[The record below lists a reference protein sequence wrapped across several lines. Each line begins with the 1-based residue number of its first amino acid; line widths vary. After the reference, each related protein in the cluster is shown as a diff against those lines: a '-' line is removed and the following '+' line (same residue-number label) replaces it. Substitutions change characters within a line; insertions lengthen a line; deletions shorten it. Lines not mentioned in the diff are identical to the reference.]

1 MGAQLDAGGK
11 SKGAKP
17 DINVTPLVDVVL
29 VLLIIFMVVLP
40 NVQDGKPI
48 EMVKVNQAEK
58 SSEGTE
64 PLMVTINAQEV
75 YTLGDED
82 TARAEVLK
90 NLKDEFDRNPGRQIL
105 LRADAGLP
113 YKTVRSMFADVQNIG
128 FKVIALAVG
137 VSAEWKAEHGGA

>member
-1 MGAQLDAGGK
+1 MGVQLETGGK

-17 DINVTPLVDVVL
+17 NINVTPLVDVVL

-48 EMVKVNQAEK
+48 EMVKVDQAEK
-58 SSEGTE
+58 STEGGE
-64 PLMVTINAQEV
+64 PLTVTINAQEV
-75 YTLGDED
+75 YTLDKAD
-82 TARAEVLK
+82 TTRAEVLAT
-90 NLKDEFDRNPGRQIL
+90 LKAEFARDPGRQVL

-113 YKTVRSMFADVQNIG
+113 YKTVRAMFADIQSIG

-137 VSAEWKAEHGGA
+137 VSAEWKAKHGG